1 MLTDVQIKQ
10 LVTNYLDES
19 LHESEEMRLG
29 RGCLYADDEKGEHG
43 TSVIDT
49 HLTLLSDRVENLARG
64 EYEAVSNVADY
75 LLEKAGIAV
84 EKDSRE

>member
-1 MLTDVQIKQ
+1 
-10 LVTNYLDES
+10 
-19 LHESEEMRLG
+19 
-29 RGCLYADDEKGEHG
+29 
-43 TSVIDT
+43 
-49 HLTLLSDRVENLARG
+49 VENLARG